1 MAMKILGKVNGKVVY
16 DEDNL
21 DENVY
26 TMRLDTGDYV
36 TIRVSNTRAD
46 KVALDIGDS
55 VALTIEKV
63 AN

>member
-1 MAMKILGKVNGKVVY
+1 MKILGKVNGKVVY

>member
-1 MAMKILGKVNGKVVY
+1 MKITGKVNGKVMY
-16 DEDNL
+16 DNDNIN
-21 DENVY
+21 ENVY
-26 TMRLDTGDYV
+26 TMLLDTGDYV

-46 KVALDIGDS
+46 KVGLDIGDC

>member
-1 MAMKILGKVNGKVVY
+1 MKISGKVNGKVVY

>member
-1 MAMKILGKVNGKVVY
+1 MKISGKVNGKVVY

-55 VALTIEKV
+55 VALTIEK
-63 AN
+63 AAK